1 MIALIA
7 AHQLRML
14 RRDRIFLAILAALLL
29 MTALAGFIGW
39 SSHNTITKV
48 YRESSAMLASEGK
61 PAPPAPFA
69 LKPHLSLLSN
79 MTIYIMLIGALL
91 AIIVGHL
98 AIVSDRVSGTTRLI
112 FARPVPRSTYFL
124 GKLAGIGAALG
135 GILAVSY
142 VLSVISLVIVNS
154 SLPTADEF
162 GRLALFYLISLAY
175 MLLFALVGVTAA
187 LVVPGRSLALL
198 VALGVWMVVTFM
210 IPQFTSGLRPT
221 ASLNPVVDPVATTQ
235 RFFDV
240 TAHFQSLSL
249 SELYRD
255 LSAAVLQTAPDNAP
269 SVGAG
274 DILPISLILVVLVLL
289 MALLVNRL
297 DLSEQRTHE

>member
-7 AHQLRML
+7 AHQIRML
-14 RRDRIFLAILAALLL
+14 RRERIFLAILAALLL

-39 SSHNTITKV
+39 SSHNTIVKV

-61 PAPPAPFA
+61 PAPPDPFA

-79 MTIYIMLIGALL
+79 MTIYITLIGALL

-124 GKLAGIGAALG
+124 GKLAGVGAALG

-142 VLSVISLVIVNS
+142 VLSVISLIIVNS
-154 SLPTADEF
+154 SLPSAEEF
-162 GRLALFYLISLAY
+162 GRLALFYLLSLAY
-175 MLLFALVGVTAA
+175 MLLFALVGATAA

-198 VALGVWMVVTFM
+198 VALGVWMVITFM

-240 TAHFQSLSL
+240 TANFRSLSL
-249 SELYRD
+249 SELYRS
-255 LSAAVLQTAPDNAP
+255 LSAAVLQTAPDSAEP
-269 SVGAG
+269 VGA
-274 DILPISLILVVLVLL
+274 DEIVPIGVILVLL
-289 MALLVNRL
+289 VTMMAAFVNRL
-297 DLSEQRTHE
+297 DLSEQRSHE

>member
-14 RRDRIFLAILAALLL
+14 RRERIFLAILAALLL

-39 SSHNTITKV
+39 SSHNTIVKV
-48 YRESSAMLASEGK
+48 YRESGAMLASEGK
-61 PAPPAPFA
+61 PAPPDPFA

-79 MTIYIMLIGALL
+79 MTIYVMLIGALL
-91 AIIVGHL
+91 AVIVGHL

-112 FARPVPRSTYFL
+112 FARPVPRSSYFL

-142 VLSVISLVIVNS
+142 LLSVISLIIVNG
-154 SLPTADEF
+154 SLPSAEEF
-162 GRLALFYLISLAY
+162 GRLALFYLLSLAY
-175 MLLFALVGVTAA
+175 MLLFALIGVTAA

-198 VALGVWMVVTFM
+198 VALGVWMIITFM

-221 ASLNPVVDPVATTQ
+221 ASLNPVVDPVATSQ
-235 RFFDV
+235 RFFDI
-240 TAHFQSLSL
+240 TAHFRSVSL

-255 LSAAVLQTAPDNAP
+255 LSATVLQTAPDNAN
-269 SVGAG
+269 SVGG
-274 DILPISLILVVLVLL
+274 DEIIPISAILVGLMLLV
-289 MALLVNRL
+289 ATLVNRL
-297 DLSEQRTHE
+297 DLSEQGSHE

>member
-1 MIALIA
+1 IA
-7 AHQLRML
+7 
-14 RRDRIFLAILAALLL
+14 
-29 MTALAGFIGW
+29 
-39 SSHNTITKV
+39 
-48 YRESSAMLASEGK
+48 
-61 PAPPAPFA
+61 
-69 LKPHLSLLSN
+69 
-79 MTIYIMLIGALL
+79 
-91 AIIVGHL
+91 
-98 AIVSDRVSGTTRLI
+98 SDRVSGTTRLI

-135 GILAVSY
+135 GILAFSY
-142 VLSVISLVIVNS
+142 VLSAVSLVIVNGS
-154 SLPTADEF
+154 VPTAEEF
-162 GRLALFYLISLAY
+162 GRLALFYLLSLAY

-221 ASLNPVVDPVATTQ
+221 ASLNPVVNPVATTQ

-240 TAHFQSLSL
+240 TSHFRAVSL

-255 LSAAVLQTAPDNAP
+255 SSAAVLLTAPDG
-269 SVGAG
+269 SRTVGSG
-274 DILPISLILVVLVLL
+274 ELVPITAFLVILVAL
-289 MALLVNRL
+289 MAALVNRL

>member
-7 AHQLRML
+7 AHQIRML
-14 RRDRIFLAILAALLL
+14 RRERIFLAILAALLL

-39 SSHNTITKV
+39 SSHNTIVKV

-61 PAPPAPFA
+61 PAPPDPFA

-124 GKLAGIGAALG
+124 GKLAGVGAALG

-142 VLSVISLVIVNS
+142 VLSVISLIIVNS
-154 SLPTADEF
+154 SLPSAEEF
-162 GRLALFYLISLAY
+162 GRLALFYLLSLAY
-175 MLLFALVGVTAA
+175 MLLFALVGATAA

-198 VALGVWMVVTFM
+198 VALGVWMVITFM

-240 TAHFQSLSL
+240 TANFRSLSL
-249 SELYRD
+249 SELYRS
-255 LSAAVLQTAPDNAP
+255 LSAAVLQTAPDSAEP
-269 SVGAG
+269 VGA
-274 DILPISLILVVLVLL
+274 DEIVPIGVILVLL
-289 MALLVNRL
+289 VTMMAAFVNRL
-297 DLSEQRTHE
+297 DLSEQRSHE